1 METTGTT
8 FEQVAMFAETW
19 GLVYLSVLFV
29 CVLVYALRPGAK
41 KKFQDAAQIPFKE
54 D

>member
-1 METTGTT
+1 MDYETIAA
-8 FEQVAMFAETW
+8 FSKTW
-19 GLVYLSVLFV
+19 GLVYLVVLFV
-29 CVLVYALRPGAK
+29 GVLVYALRPGAK